1 MILADSSVWI
11 AHLRSTDQ
19 TLVERLRGE
28 DILCHPAII
37 GELAAGN
44 LANRRAF
51 LTQLSLLP
59 TAVAASHQEVLTL
72 IEKNRLFGIGVGY
85 LDLHLL
91 ASTRLT
97 PGARLWTR
105 DRRLQEA
112 ARTLDLAA
120 VLDH

>member
-11 AHLRSTDQ
+11 GHLRSTNETLLKLLYDQ
-19 TLVERLRGE
+19 DV
-28 DILCHPAII
+28 LCHAAVI

-44 LANRRAF
+44 LANRRTF
-51 LTQLSLLP
+51 LSQLSHLP

-72 IEKNRLFGIGVGY
+72 IEENRLFGIGVGY

-97 PGARLWTR
+97 PGARLWTQ
-105 DRRLQEA
+105 DRRLQDA
-112 ARTLDLAA
+112 AQTLDLAA

>member
-28 DILCHPAII
+28 GILCHPAII
-37 GELAAGN
+37 GELAAGT

-51 LTQLSLLP
+51 LDQLSRLP

>member
-1 MILADSSVWI
+1 VILADSSVWI
-11 AHLRSTDQ
+11 GHLRSTDE
-19 TLVERLRGE
+19 TLLKLLYDQE
-28 DILCHPAII
+28 ILCHAAVM

-44 LANRRAF
+44 LANRQTF
-51 LTQLSLLP
+51 LSQLSRLP
-59 TAVAASHQEVLTL
+59 TAVEASHQEVLTL

-105 DRRLQEA
+105 DRRLHDA
-112 ARTLDLAA
+112 ARALDLAA

>member
-11 AHLRSTDQ
+11 GHLRSTDE
-19 TLVERLRGE
+19 TLLKLLYNEEV
-28 DILCHPAII
+28 LCHPAVV

-44 LANRRAF
+44 LANRRNF
-51 LTQLSLLP
+51 LSQLSHLP
-59 TAVAASHQEVLTL
+59 AAVPASHQEVLTL
-72 IEKNRLFGIGVGY
+72 IDKNQIFGIGVGY

-105 DRRLQEA
+105 DRRLHHA
-112 ARTLDLAA
+112 AQTLDLAA
-120 VLDH
+120 ILDH